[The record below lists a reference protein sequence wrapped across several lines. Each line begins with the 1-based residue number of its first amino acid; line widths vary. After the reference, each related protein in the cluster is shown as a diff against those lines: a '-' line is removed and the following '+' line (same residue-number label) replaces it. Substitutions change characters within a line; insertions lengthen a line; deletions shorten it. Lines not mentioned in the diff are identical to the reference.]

1 LIPTLGY
8 PARGPASWRRRSEF
22 PILPVSVVGWFHGN
36 HRRAY
41 DPGGDW
47 PDELKPR
54 LLGVQACLWSEN
66 LHDRQ
71 LFDHMTLPRLSAIAE
86 SAWTPSNRKHFGRF
100 MAVRTLMPGAG
111 IE

>member
-1 LIPTLGY
+1 MSGKRIRTLLGQLGLTQVRL
-8 PARGPASWRRRSEF
+8 ALLTALASYQVDRSVIDKF
-22 PILPVSVVGWFHGN
+22 RL
-36 HRRAY
+36 
-41 DPGGDW
+41 DW

-66 LHDRQ
+66 LHDRR
-71 LFDHMTLPRLSAIAE
+71 LFNHMTFPRLSAIAE

-100 MAVRTLMPGAG
+100 MAVRTLMRGAG

>member
-1 LIPTLGY
+1 MLAPGEAYYLDM
-8 PARGPASWRRRSEF
+8 ARSDDWWEPGASWAGT
-22 PILPVSVVGWFHGN
+22 VSPE
-36 HRRAY
+36 RCYAY

-66 LHDRQ
+66 LHDRR
-71 LFDHMTLPRLSAIAE
+71 LFDHMTFPRLSAIAE